1 MMKSKHFIYGIL
13 IITIIGTILIS
24 GCILQKPT
32 TTQPAPKLGMT
43 FTTGVSGKDVV
54 GREIQILPN
63 AYSGEA
69 YSREIL
75 GQGGAP
81 PYNCELTSGS
91 LPGTLQFVDCT
102 IIGNAPVIS
111 PTSTSKT
118 FPFNFKITD
127 ANGSVG
133 GPFELTLIVRHR
145 PPILK
150 LPQNIGPAI
159 IGESFEHSFCDKS
172 SQLLCDV
179 SPIVSGGVPP
189 YTFSASSLPIG
200 FTMES
205 NGLLKGTVP
214 EAYKIEDREITI
226 CVKDAA
232 SFETC
237 GAIALIITPAAQK
250 PQAKAPLI
258 VQELDNLPPGTFGS
272 YYEYNFVVSGGTPPY
287 SIVRPD
293 PRRKGIPGLPLDLD
307 VEGITIKGMI
317 HPNWGSIN
325 NKIQPCIKDSAGES
339 YCLTTN
345 LPIGR

>member
-1 MMKSKHFIYGIL
+1 MMKSKHFTYGIL

-24 GCILQKPT
+24 GCIQQEPT
-32 TTQPAPKLGMT
+32 TTQPAPKLGIT

-54 GREIQILPN
+54 SREIQILPN

-75 GQGGAP
+75 GQGGVP

-145 PPILK
+145 PPVLT

-159 IGESFEHSFCDKS
+159 IGRSFEHSFCDKS

-179 SPIVSGGVPP
+179 SPIVSGGVTP

-205 NGLLKGTVP
+205 NGLLKGTIS
-214 EAYKIEDREITI
+214 EAYKRDEEREITI
-226 CVKDAA
+226 CVKDVA
-232 SFETC
+232 SFEIC
-237 GAIALIITPAAQK
+237 GTIMLIIASVEPIPVVQPPQK
-250 PQAKAPLI
+250 TPLI
-258 VQELDNLPPGTFGS
+258 VQEEDNLPAGTLGK
-272 YYEYNFVVSGGTPPY
+272 YYEHSFVVAGGTPPY
-287 SIVRPD
+287 SID
-293 PRRKGIPGLPLDLD
+293 NIAGLPFGLKA
-307 VEGITIKGMI
+307 EGIAIKGK
-317 HPNWGSIN
+317 IN
-325 NKIQPCIKDSAGES
+325 PDYNAPGNYNPIQLCIKDSGDER
-339 YCLTTN
+339 YCLSTN